1 MINPKE
7 PVKYKQLA
15 FLIFLSNKINL
26 FTKID
31 INFLDYT
38 IRFGGF
44 KKISVSKTNF
54 FKPRD

>member
-31 INFLDYT
+31 INLLGLHNT
-38 IRFGGF
+38 IWRIQKDISF
-44 KKISVSKTNF
+44 KNYF
-54 FKPRD
+54 